1 MRQIKIEGLTELAG
15 QLEKLKAIPQGQA
28 VRQALLDGAQLIERH
43 AAANAPI
50 APTATHYRGKM
61 IAPGGLRRS
70 LQSAPGRSFKTF
82 VQAYA
87 FSLRKFAPHSHL
99 VEFGTKAHTIT
110 GRMRFLRGKQA
121 ESAATRIGIFARQA
135 VSKYV
140 FARKVSHPGAKET
153 PFFRKAIS
161 SQRGAI
167 KRLLESR
174 VKAAFDALG
183 RAA

>member
-1 MRQIKIEGLTELAG
+1 MKQIKIEGLTELAG

-28 VRQALLDGAQLIERH
+28 VRQALLDGAELITRH

-70 LQSAPGRSFKTF
+70 LQSAPGRSFKNF
-82 VQAYA
+82 LQAFA

-99 VEFGTKAHTIT
+99 VEFGTKAHTIVPDKKKVMKW
-110 GRMRFLRGKQA
+110 GNPA
-121 ESAATRIGIFARQA
+121 I
-135 VSKYV
+135 

-174 VKAAFDALG
+174 IKAAFDALG